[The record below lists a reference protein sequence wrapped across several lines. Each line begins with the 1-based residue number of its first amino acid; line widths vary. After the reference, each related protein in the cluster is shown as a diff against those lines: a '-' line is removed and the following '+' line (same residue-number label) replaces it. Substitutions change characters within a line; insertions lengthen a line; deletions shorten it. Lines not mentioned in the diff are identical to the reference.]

1 MMHHDRQPVFLGL
14 KKHWSLIIIIFKIII
29 TIQMEATI
37 LYWGLPQAKFYAL
50 FVLSP
55 LILEFFTKVV
65 CCTVLQL
72 EKPRQGKMKYTA
84 MVTL

>member
-1 MMHHDRQPVFLGL
+1 
-14 KKHWSLIIIIFKIII
+14 
-29 TIQMEATI
+29 MEATI